1 MILFF
6 LISMSINIPHL
17 FRSNRTVLNTL
28 NAALYCNEFQM
39 KPGALSSDN
48 KI

>member
-6 LISMSINIPHL
+6 LILISINIPYL
-17 FRSNRTVLNTL
+17 FRSNGTDLNTL

-48 KI
+48 HI